1 MLLSINI
8 SEQLELFS
16 LNINQKSF
24 DLLPKEHSFG
34 EEAAPAFLDVYVE
47 EDIQKIPVMFNLV
60 IETKGDYTYRNY
72 FFKRDGDKFINFD
85 VPKLSD
91 YYNVRTEGIATYY
104 LTDKPIRVPREV
116 LMAIR
121 REFPDN
127 NQLKVSNDHEDAP
140 RCNAVTLTL
149 KLDSG
154 SLVSYMG
161 TIEPTQSTGCN
172 LMDPIYIEYQF
183 KLIEIQRTTAQGEF
197 DLPIGELDDTLNS
210 SLSEPSLDEAEE
222 KESIKVEHS
231 PCNEKVSNS
240 FNGINE
246 HPSNETDKDLHDEI
260 DDDSLI
266 PMGET
271 ESEKVVSEAI
281 VENEYSISD
290 IEEYDESYKK
300 GYSPSNELEGIE
312 SDDIEELPKE
322 ELYKEE
328 LYKEEL
334 YKEELPKE
342 ELYKEELYKEE
353 LYKEELYKEE
363 LYKEELVE
371 IKDEE
376 EDKCYIEVL
385 GRMKSLKHSIESD
398 FITSQTL
405 ISELQNLIK
414 EGKEMT
420 KSEYKGFYGKMRE
433 AYEKLLNLKI
443 SISSLKTVTNDA
455 KKLTKKVPKS
465 LRNKFKNEVKEN
477 KGFVSNQDD
486 QQKTLEST
494 MKSLQKA
501 LIAKRL
507 TDPLSIELLQE
518 DYNQLIEKS
527 RVFMNLIRDHELYV
541 KHQLQKLEEMMEG
554 HDVFTDKELY
564 SKLWHRNF
572 HTKDIIAKMAGFAG
586 SQRIL
591 LNEAERLKQ
600 LMIEETGK
608 TTDTGFNVINEM
620 YSEGKLMH
628 EKLTKQYEDVTAR
641 LRKIPLRK
649 QKQVITKAEP
659 TTEEVAEAEA

>member
-1 MLLSINI
+1 MNYFFGVLMLLCINF
-8 SEQLELFS
+8 SEQLQLVS
-16 LNINQKSF
+16 LDIDQESF
-24 DLLPKEHSFG
+24 RLPLKKHSFG

-104 LTDKPIRVPREV
+104 LTYKPIRVPREV
-116 LMAIR
+116 LKRLR

-127 NQLKVSNDHEDAP
+127 NQLKVSNDPEDGP
-140 RCNAVTLTL
+140 RSNEITL
-149 KLDSG
+149 KLKLNSG

-161 TIEPTQSTGCN
+161 TYVPKTSSRGCRSKA
-172 LMDPIYIEYQF
+172 PIFNKFRY
-183 KLIEIQRTTAQGEF
+183 KLTTDGQAIPVDEVEEEGE
-197 DLPIGELDDTLNS
+197 
-210 SLSEPSLDEAEE
+210 EE
-222 KESIKVEHS
+222 EEENE
-231 PCNEKVSNS
+231 NEKT
-240 FNGINE
+240 E
-246 HPSNETDKDLHDEI
+246 ETDDQDR
-260 DDDSLI
+260 
-266 PMGET
+266 
-271 ESEKVVSEAI
+271 KVVTKEDDEEEEDEE
-281 VENEYSISD
+281 VEV
-290 IEEYDESYKK
+290 EEE
-300 GYSPSNELEGIE
+300 ELEV
-312 SDDIEELPKE
+312 EE
-322 ELYKEE
+322 
-328 LYKEEL
+328 
-334 YKEELPKE
+334 
-342 ELYKEELYKEE
+342 
-353 LYKEELYKEE
+353 
-363 LYKEELVE
+363 
-371 IKDEE
+371 EE

-385 GRMKSLKHSIESD
+385 GSMKSLKHSIESD

-414 EGKEMT
+414 EGKEMST
-420 KSEYKGFYGKMRE
+420 PEYKDFYGKMRE

-659 TTEEVAEAEA
+659 TTEEVAEAEAQPTTEEVAEAEA

>member
-104 LTDKPIRVPREV
+104 LTYKPIRVPREV
-116 LMAIR
+116 LKRLR

-127 NQLKVSNDHEDAP
+127 NQLKVSNDPEDGP
-140 RCNAVTLTL
+140 RSNEITL
-149 KLDSG
+149 KLKLNSG

-161 TIEPTQSTGCN
+161 TYVPKTSSRGCRSKA
-172 LMDPIYIEYQF
+172 PIFNKFRY
-183 KLIEIQRTTAQGEF
+183 KLTTDGQAIPVDEVEEEGE
-197 DLPIGELDDTLNS
+197 
-210 SLSEPSLDEAEE
+210 EE
-222 KESIKVEHS
+222 EEENE
-231 PCNEKVSNS
+231 NEKT
-240 FNGINE
+240 E
-246 HPSNETDKDLHDEI
+246 ETDDQDR
-260 DDDSLI
+260 
-266 PMGET
+266 
-271 ESEKVVSEAI
+271 KVVTKEDDEEEEDEE
-281 VENEYSISD
+281 VEEV
-290 IEEYDESYKK
+290 E
-300 GYSPSNELEGIE
+300 
-312 SDDIEELPKE
+312 
-322 ELYKEE
+322 
-328 LYKEEL
+328 
-334 YKEELPKE
+334 
-342 ELYKEELYKEE
+342 
-353 LYKEELYKEE
+353 
-363 LYKEELVE
+363 EELVE

-376 EDKCYIEVL
+376 EDTCYIEVI
-385 GRMKSLKHSIESD
+385 GRMAFLKHSIESN

-414 EGKEMT
+414 EGKEVT
-420 KSEYKGFYGKMRE
+420 KSEYDELLGKMWE
-433 AYEKLLNLKI
+433 ASDILLNLKM

-659 TTEEVAEAEA
+659 TTEEVAEAEAQPTTEEVAEAEA